1 MSQVSWRADD
11 KLVVRVKRVAGTHR
25 MSMNE
30 YMTHVLDVATDPSR
44 ASSAEQ
50 QLRERLM
57 SAGLLVV
64 PEPSVRSRPS
74 RAEVK
79 AAGERAKHGT
89 PLSDLVSEGR

>member
-1 MSQVSWRADD
+1 MSQVSWRADA
-11 KLVVRVKRVAGTHR
+11 KLVARVKRVAGTHQ

-30 YMTHVLDVATDPSR
+30 YLTHVLDVATDPSR
-44 ASSAEQ
+44 ASGADQ

-57 SAGLLVV
+57 SAGLLAISK
-64 PEPSVRSRPS
+64 PIGRSRPS
-74 RAEVK
+74 RAEVS

>member
-1 MSQVSWRADD
+1 MGQVSWRADD
-11 KLVVRVKRVAGTHR
+11 KLVARVKRVAGTHR

-30 YMTHVLDVATDPSR
+30 YLTHVLDVATDPSR

-57 SAGLLVV
+57 SAGLLVI
-64 PEPSVRSRPS
+64 PKPLGRSRPT

-79 AAGERAKHGT
+79 AAGERAIQGT
-89 PLSDLVSEGR
+89 PMSDLVSEGR

>member
-1 MSQVSWRADD
+1 MGQVSWRADD
-11 KLVVRVKRVAGTHR
+11 KLVARVKRVAGTHR

-30 YMTHVLDVATDPSR
+30 YLTRVLDVATDPSR
-44 ASSAEQ
+44 ASSANQ

-64 PEPSVRSRPS
+64 PKSSGRSRPS
-74 RAEVK
+74 RAEVE
-79 AAGERAKHGT
+79 AAGKRAKHGT

>member
-1 MSQVSWRADD
+1 MGQVSWRADD
-11 KLVVRVKRVAGTHR
+11 KLVARVKRVAGTHR

-30 YMTHVLDVATDPSR
+30 YLTRVLDVATDPSR

-64 PEPSVRSRPS
+64 PKPSGRSRPS
-74 RAEVK
+74 RAEVN
-79 AAGERAKHGT
+79 AAGKRAKHGT

>member
-11 KLVVRVKRVAGTHR
+11 KLVARVKRVAGTHR

-30 YMTHVLDVATDPSR
+30 YLTHVLDVATDPSR

-57 SAGLLVV
+57 SAGLLVISK
-64 PEPSVRSRPS
+64 PIGRSRPS
-74 RAEVK
+74 RAEVN

>member
-1 MSQVSWRADD
+1 MGQVSWRADD
-11 KLVVRVKRVAGTHR
+11 KLVARVKRVAGTHQ

-30 YMTHVLDVATDPSR
+30 YVTRVLDVATDPSR

-64 PEPSVRSRPS
+64 PKRIGRNRPS
-74 RAEVK
+74 RAAIK
-79 AAGERAKHGT
+79 AAGERAKLGT

>member
-1 MSQVSWRADD
+1 
-11 KLVVRVKRVAGTHR
+11 

-30 YMTHVLDVATDPSR
+30 YLTHVLDVATDPSR

-50 QLRERLM
+50 ELRERLM
-57 SAGLLVV
+57 GAGLLVT
-64 PEPSVRSRPS
+64 PNPLGRNRPS
-74 RAEVK
+74 RAEVN